1 VSTPA
6 GYVPYHRSSRYLE
19 LIGPVYEAAHDPSR
33 VGLRI
38 DERHTNA
45 RGFLHAGL
53 LVAVADTIMGHTAQ
67 RALGPGSHLVTVS
80 LTTDFTSS
88 ARAGDWLEAHATVRR
103 AGRRLSFG
111 ASEFTV
117 AGRLVL
123 AASGVFA
130 LHEQEAVG
138 LRPGPDPDP
147 ATATRTAR
155 EQP

>member
-1 VSTPA
+1 MSAPS
-6 GYVPYHRSSRYLE
+6 GFVPYHRSSRYLE
-19 LIGPVYEAAHDPSR
+19 LVGPVYEAADDPSR

-67 RALGPGSHLVTVS
+67 RALGPDARLVTVS

-88 ARAGDWLEAHATVRR
+88 ARAGDWIEAQATVRR
-103 AGRRLSFG
+103 AGRRLSFA
-111 ASEFTV
+111 ASEFRV

-123 AASGVFA
+123 AASRVFA
-130 LHEQEAVG
+130 IQ
-138 LRPGPDPDP
+138 
-147 ATATRTAR
+147 
-155 EQP
+155 